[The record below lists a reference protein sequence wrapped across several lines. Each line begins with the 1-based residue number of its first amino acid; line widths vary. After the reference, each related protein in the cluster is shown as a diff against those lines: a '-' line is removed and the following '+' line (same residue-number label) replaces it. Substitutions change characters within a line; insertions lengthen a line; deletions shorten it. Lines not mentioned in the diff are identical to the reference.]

1 MTRLAEVEPA
11 AWDDL
16 LAHLGCADVYYL
28 AEYLEGAR
36 LLEPGTPAFL
46 HLEGDGGDI
55 VFPLLVRTIGQLFR
69 AHPVPVVDTHNIER
83 AKAKGAGAEER
94 EA

>member
-55 VFPLLVRTIGQLFR
+55 VFPLLVREAPRGCPRRDHAVRLRR
-69 AHPVPVVDTHNIER
+69 AGRHGP
-83 AKAKGAGAEER
+83 
-94 EA
+94 